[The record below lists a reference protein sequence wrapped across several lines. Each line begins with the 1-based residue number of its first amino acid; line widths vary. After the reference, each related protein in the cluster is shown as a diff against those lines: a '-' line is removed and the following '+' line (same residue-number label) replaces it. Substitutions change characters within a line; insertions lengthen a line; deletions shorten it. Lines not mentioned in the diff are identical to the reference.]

1 MIYLAAAVFAIL
13 VSCCITGR
21 EGARCGEFYTDKNG
35 WGIAFDKTEVRNR
48 FFLYLSALPLFLIS
62 ALRYGI
68 GTDYFYTYVP
78 GFNVIASGG
87 HMHFEFLFHWL
98 VKIITMFTSNYQWLF
113 VITSFLFIFIVYNT
127 LYRVSKNIPMALV
140 IFFLSYV
147 YFISLNNIRQALA
160 SAFILIAIRC
170 LMEDKIWKYIFFC
183 IVAGLI
189 HQVAFISLLFIIVK
203 IKKIHLSAW
212 WQMVLTFAGM
222 LAIKFGARYIIKI
235 VSYIPRLSLYFRLD
249 ELLLYTNKTI
259 STKFILLN
267 IGIFLIYMI
276 IESTEED
283 FKGDTDWEI
292 SKWAQTFYLLI
303 CAADGIVPA
312 TYRILRVI
320 IFVQYL
326 TVPNAIE
333 HCKDD
338 RHKWL
343 YYILVIIA
351 FVLMFLEL
359 YLAGSEQVFPYV
371 SIFDV

>member
-21 EGARCGEFYTDKNG
+21 EGARYGEFYKDKNG

-62 ALRYGI
+62 ALRFGI
-68 GTDYFYTYVP
+68 GTDYFYTYAP
-78 GFNVIASGG
+78 GYNVIASGG
-87 HMHFEFLFHWL
+87 HMHFELLFHWL

-113 VITSFLFIFIVYNT
+113 VVTSFLFIFIVYNT

-170 LMEDKIWKYIFFC
+170 LIEDKVWKYIFFC

-189 HQVAFISLLFIIVK
+189 HQVAFISLAFIIVK
-203 IKKIHLSAW
+203 IKKINISVW
-212 WQMVLTFAGM
+212 WQMVGTAIGM
-222 LAIKFGARYIIKI
+222 VLIRFGAKYIIKLI
-235 VSYIPRLSLYFRLD
+235 SMIPRLNLYFNLE
-249 ELLLYTNKTI
+249 ELLKYTNRTI

-267 IGIFLIYMI
+267 IVIFLIYLI
-276 IESTEED
+276 IEQTED
-283 FKGDTDWEI
+283 GFVADTDWKI

-320 IFVQYL
+320 IFIQYL

-333 HCKDD
+333 HCKDE
-338 RHKWL
+338 RHKWM
-343 YYILVIIA
+343 YYILVVIA

-359 YLAGSEQVFPYV
+359 YFAGSEQVFPYV